1 MRYGRLF
8 AGEEELSSRFG
19 SLVFTGVEDDPETL
33 ATLKRMGFSS
43 PERVAATIRSWHH
56 GHIAATRTE
65 RGRELFTRL
74 APRLLDAANATG
86 APDNGITPATS
97 IADAEAKLAEHHE
110 LAGRAKDMGSAAVF
124 VLMMNVI
131 LVWALILA
139 PRYL

>member
-1 MRYGRLF
+1 VVGKILKGVNRRYGALF
-8 AGEEELSSRFG
+8 KGEEELSSRFG

-86 APDNGITPATS
+86 APDDRLQPLRRLLRV
-97 IADAEAKLAEHHE
+97 AEQ
-110 LAGRAKDMGSAAVF
+110 RACRSSRCSWPSRDCSS
-124 VLMMNVI
+124 
-131 LVWALILA
+131 
-139 PRYL
+139 